1 MYMRYTKFTHILD
14 ELAKKD
20 KTFCLFYDNSL
31 KTALRQSKNFQ
42 AAGKVLIKAVERFY
56 EKNPSYDGRFDISYA
71 FSADSY
77 LLPDNSISDICLLI
91 KTDSVDYIV
100 SFDGDYH
107 KATSLTSWSI

>member
-42 AAGKVLIKAVERFY
+42 AAGKVPSLEYCRPHNPLLHIPLHPGNSNGTVPSGPGCFPPVWNPGLSFRF
-56 EKNPSYDGRFDISYA
+56 P
-71 FSADSY
+71 
-77 LLPDNSISDICLLI
+77 
-91 KTDSVDYIV
+91 
-100 SFDGDYH
+100 H
-107 KATSLTSWSI
+107 